1 MVEATV
7 LFLGLTLA
15 TIFFLLCV
23 YVLKTFGL
31 IEDITK
37 AVKAEL
43 TTTEKLER
51 VLLIINSA
59 VASGF
64 VGMLGSITL
73 VQFAIAGNTQAS
85 YIIDHINNLSL
96 MLASYVFN
104 LATGA
109 SVATLVV
116 LAFIVYL
123 ANRYRMIKATELD
136 GEEPL
141 QKEKVSIVD
150 LDKLKKEKDKED
162 QSDAEKEKTE
172 DKPLALPQVKEN
184 KPKTLTGNGLTG
196 NEALLGALMSP
207 RRTDNQPEDNDKT
220 DDKDDEEPKTRA
232 GYRKQAEATEDSD
245 KNDDQKDTEEKES
258 KED

>member
-136 GEEPL
+136 DEEPL

-150 LDKLKKEKDKED
+150 LDKLKKEKDKEGQND
-162 QSDAEKEKTE
+162 TEKEKTE
-172 DKPLALPQVKEN
+172 DKPLALPQVKKN

-207 RRTDNQPEDNDKT
+207 RRTDNQPEDNNMA
-220 DDKDDEEPKTRA
+220 DEEPKTRA

-245 KNDDQKDTEEKES
+245 KNDDQKDIEDKES
-258 KED
+258 KDD

>member
-73 VQFAIAGNTQAS
+73 VQFAIAGNTHAN
-85 YIIDHINNLSL
+85 YIIDHINNPSL
-96 MLASYVFN
+96 MMASYVFN
-104 LATGA
+104 LATSA
-109 SVATLVV
+109 SVASLLVLV
-116 LAFIVYL
+116 FIIYL

-136 GEEPL
+136 DEPL
-141 QKEKVSIVD
+141 EQKKVSIVD
-150 LDKLKKEKDKED
+150 LDKVKAKED
-162 QSDAEKEKTE
+162 Q
-172 DKPLALPQVKEN
+172 
-184 KPKTLTGNGLTG
+184 
-196 NEALLGALMSP
+196 
-207 RRTDNQPEDNDKT
+207 
-220 DDKDDEEPKTRA
+220 
-232 GYRKQAEATEDSD
+232 EDS
-245 KNDDQKDTEEKES
+245 KNDES
-258 KED
+258 RDKSLAG

>member
-136 GEEPL
+136 DEEPL

-150 LDKLKKEKDKED
+150 LDKLKKEKDKEGQND
-162 QSDAEKEKTE
+162 TEKEKTE
-172 DKPLALPQVKEN
+172 DKPLALPQVKKN

-207 RRTDNQPEDNDKT
+207 RRTDNQPEDNNMA
-220 DDKDDEEPKTRA
+220 DEEPKTRA

-245 KNDDQKDTEEKES
+245 KSDDQKDTEEKES

>member
-196 NEALLGALMSP
+196 NEA

-220 DDKDDEEPKTRA
+220 DDKDDVEPKTRA

>member
-123 ANRYRMIKATELD
+123 ANRYRMIKANELD
-136 GEEPL
+136 DEEPL

-150 LDKLKKEKDKED
+150 LDKLKKEKDKEG
-162 QSDAEKEKTE
+162 QNDAEKEKTE

-207 RRTDNQPEDNDKT
+207 RRTDNQPEDNDKA
-220 DDKDDEEPKTRA
+220 DEEPKTRA

-245 KNDDQKDTEEKES
+245 KNDDQKDIEDKES
-258 KED
+258 KDD

>member
-136 GEEPL
+136 DEEPL

-150 LDKLKKEKDKED
+150 LDKLKKEKDKEGQND
-162 QSDAEKEKTE
+162 TEKEKTE

-207 RRTDNQPEDNDKT
+207 RRTDNQPEDNNMA
-220 DDKDDEEPKTRA
+220 DEEPKTRA

-245 KNDDQKDTEEKES
+245 KSDDQKDTEEKES

>member
-123 ANRYRMIKATELD
+123 ANRYRMIKANELD
-136 GEEPL
+136 DEEPL

-150 LDKLKKEKDKED
+150 LDKVKAEKAKED
-162 QSDAEKEKTE
+162 QEDSKNDESRDKSLALPKAKE
-172 DKPLALPQVKEN
+172 DKPKA
-184 KPKTLTGNGLTG
+184 LTGNGLTG

-207 RRTDNQPEDNDKT
+207 RRSDNQSKDNKA
-220 DDKDDEEPKTRA
+220 DDEPKTRA
-232 GYRKQAEATEDSD
+232 DYRKKAEAKEDSD
-245 KNDDQKDTEEKES
+245 KDEKDTEGKES

>member
-123 ANRYRMIKATELD
+123 ANRYRMIKANELD
-136 GEEPL
+136 DEEPL

-150 LDKLKKEKDKED
+150 LDKLKKEKDKEG
-162 QSDAEKEKTE
+162 QNDAEKEKTE

-207 RRTDNQPEDNDKT
+207 RRTDNQPKDNDKA
-220 DDKDDEEPKTRA
+220 DEEPKTRA

-245 KNDDQKDTEEKES
+245 KNDDQKDIENKES
-258 KED
+258 KDD

>member
-59 VASGF
+59 VTSGF

-73 VQFAIAGNTQAS
+73 VQFAIAGNTHAN
-85 YIIDHINNLSL
+85 YIIDHINNPSL
-96 MLASYVFN
+96 MMASYVFN
-104 LATGA
+104 LATSA

-123 ANRYRMIKATELD
+123 ANRYRMIKATKLD
-136 GEEPL
+136 DEEPL

-150 LDKLKKEKDKED
+150 LDKVKAEKAKED
-162 QSDAEKEKTE
+162 QEDSKKDESK
-172 DKPLALPQVKEN
+172 DKPLALPKAKED
-184 KPKTLTGNGLTG
+184 KTKALTGNGLTG

-207 RRTDNQPEDNDKT
+207 RRSDNQSK
-220 DDKDDEEPKTRA
+220 DDKADDEPKTRA
-232 GYRKQAEATEDSD
+232 DYRKKAEAKEDSD
-245 KNDDQKDTEEKES
+245 KDDDQKDIEDKES
-258 KED
+258 KDD

>member
-136 GEEPL
+136 DEEPL

-150 LDKLKKEKDKED
+150 LDKLKKEKDKES
-162 QSDAEKEKTE
+162 QNDAEKEKTE

-207 RRTDNQPEDNDKT
+207 RRTDNQPKDNDKA
-220 DDKDDEEPKTRA
+220 DEEPKTRA

-245 KNDDQKDTEEKES
+245 KNDDQKDIEDKES
-258 KED
+258 KDD

>member
-73 VQFAIAGNTQAS
+73 VQFAIAGNTHAN
-85 YIIDHINNLSL
+85 YIIDHINNPSL
-96 MLASYVFN
+96 MMASYVFN
-104 LATGA
+104 LATSA
-109 SVATLVV
+109 SVASLLVLV
-116 LAFIVYL
+116 FIIYL

-136 GEEPL
+136 DEPL
-141 QKEKVSIVD
+141 EQKKVSIVD
-150 LDKLKKEKDKED
+150 LDKVKAKED
-162 QSDAEKEKTE
+162 QEDSKNDESRDKSLALPKAKE
-172 DKPLALPQVKEN
+172 DKPKA
-184 KPKTLTGNGLTG
+184 LTGNGLTG

-207 RRTDNQPEDNDKT
+207 RRSDNQSK
-220 DDKDDEEPKTRA
+220 DDKADDKPKTRA
-232 GYRKQAEATEDSD
+232 DYRKKTEAKEDSD
-245 KNDDQKDTEEKES
+245 KDEKDTEDKEA

>member
-136 GEEPL
+136 DEEPL

-150 LDKLKKEKDKED
+150 LDKLKKEKDKEGQND
-162 QSDAEKEKTE
+162 TEKEKTE
-172 DKPLALPQVKEN
+172 DKSLALPKAKED
-184 KPKTLTGNGLTG
+184 KPKALTGNGLTG

-207 RRTDNQPEDNDKT
+207 RRSDNQSKDDKT
-220 DDKDDEEPKTRA
+220 DDEPKTRA
-232 GYRKQAEATEDSD
+232 DYRKKAEAKEDSD
-245 KNDDQKDTEEKES
+245 KDDDQKDTEDKEA
-258 KED
+258 KE

>member
-73 VQFAIAGNTQAS
+73 VQFAIAGNTHVN
-85 YIIDHINNLSL
+85 YIMDHINNPSL

-109 SVATLVV
+109 SVATLLV
-116 LAFIVYL
+116 LGFIIYL

-136 GEEPL
+136 DEPL
-141 QKEKVSIVD
+141 EQEKVSIVD
-150 LDKLKKEKDKED
+150 LDKVKAEKAKED
-162 QSDAEKEKTE
+162 QE
-172 DKPLALPQVKEN
+172 DSKKNESKDRPLALPKAKED
-184 KPKTLTGNGLTG
+184 KPKALTGNGLTG

-207 RRTDNQPEDNDKT
+207 RRNDDQSKDDKT
-220 DDKDDEEPKTRA
+220 DDEPETRA
-232 GYRKQAEATEDSD
+232 DYRKKAEAKEDSD
-245 KNDDQKDTEEKES
+245 KDEKDTEDK
-258 KED
+258 DD

>member
-150 LDKLKKEKDKED
+150 LDKLKKEKDKES
-162 QSDAEKEKTE
+162 QNDAEKEKTE

-207 RRTDNQPEDNDKT
+207 RRTDNQPKDNDKA
-220 DDKDDEEPKTRA
+220 DEEPKTRA

-245 KNDDQKDTEEKES
+245 KNDDQKDIEDKES
-258 KED
+258 KDD

>member
-136 GEEPL
+136 DEEPL

-150 LDKLKKEKDKED
+150 LDKLKKEKDKES
-162 QSDAEKEKTE
+162 QNDAEKEKTE

-207 RRTDNQPEDNDKT
+207 RRTDNQPKDNDKA
-220 DDKDDEEPKTRA
+220 DEEPKTRA
-232 GYRKQAEATEDSD
+232 GYRKQAEAAEDSD

>member
-123 ANRYRMIKATELD
+123 ANRYRMIKANELD
-136 GEEPL
+136 DEEPL

-150 LDKLKKEKDKED
+150 LDKLKKEKDKEG
-162 QSDAEKEKTE
+162 QNDAEKEKTE

-207 RRTDNQPEDNDKT
+207 RRTDNQPEDNDKA
-220 DDKDDEEPKTRA
+220 DEEPKTRA
-232 GYRKQAEATEDSD
+232 DYRKQAEATEDSD

>member
-207 RRTDNQPEDNDKT
+207 RRTDNQPEDNDKA
-220 DDKDDEEPKTRA
+220 DEEPKTRA

-245 KNDDQKDTEEKES
+245 KNDDQKDIEDKES
-258 KED
+258 KDD

>member
-51 VLLIINSA
+51 VLFIINSA

-136 GEEPL
+136 DEEPL

-150 LDKLKKEKDKED
+150 LDKLKKEKDKES
-162 QSDAEKEKTE
+162 QNDAEKEKTE

-207 RRTDNQPEDNDKT
+207 RRSDNQSKDNKA
-220 DDKDDEEPKTRA
+220 DDEPKTRA
-232 GYRKQAEATEDSD
+232 DYRKKAEAKEDSD
-245 KNDDQKDTEEKES
+245 KDDDQKDTEDKEA
-258 KED
+258 KE

>member
-136 GEEPL
+136 DEEPL

-150 LDKLKKEKDKED
+150 LDKLKKEKDKEGQND
-162 QSDAEKEKTE
+162 TEKEKTE

-207 RRTDNQPEDNDKT
+207 RRTDNQPKDNDKA
-220 DDKDDEEPKTRA
+220 DEEPKTRA

-245 KNDDQKDTEEKES
+245 KNDDQKDIEDKES
-258 KED
+258 KDD

>member
-73 VQFAIAGNTQAS
+73 VQFAIAGNTHAN
-85 YIIDHINNLSL
+85 YIIDHINNPSL
-96 MLASYVFN
+96 MMASYVFN
-104 LATGA
+104 LATSA
-109 SVATLVV
+109 SVASLLVLV
-116 LAFIVYL
+116 FIIYL

-136 GEEPL
+136 DEPL
-141 QKEKVSIVD
+141 EQKKVSIVD
-150 LDKLKKEKDKED
+150 LDKVKAEKAKED
-162 QSDAEKEKTE
+162 QE
-172 DKPLALPQVKEN
+172 DSKNDESRDKSLALPKA
-184 KPKTLTGNGLTG
+184 KALTGNGLTG

-207 RRTDNQPEDNDKT
+207 RRSDNQSKDDKT
-220 DDKDDEEPKTRA
+220 DDEPKTRA
-232 GYRKQAEATEDSD
+232 DYRKKAEAKEDSD
-245 KNDDQKDTEEKES
+245 KDEKDTED

>member
-136 GEEPL
+136 DEEPL

-150 LDKLKKEKDKED
+150 LDKLKKEKDKEGQND
-162 QSDAEKEKTE
+162 TEKEKTE
-172 DKPLALPQVKEN
+172 DKPLALPKAKED
-184 KPKTLTGNGLTG
+184 KPKALTGNGLTG

-207 RRTDNQPEDNDKT
+207 RRSDNQSKDDKT
-220 DDKDDEEPKTRA
+220 DDEPKTRA
-232 GYRKQAEATEDSD
+232 DYRKKAEAKEDSD
-245 KNDDQKDTEEKES
+245 KDDDQKDTEDKET
-258 KED
+258 KE

>member
-136 GEEPL
+136 DEEPL

-150 LDKLKKEKDKED
+150 LDKLKKEKDKES
-162 QSDAEKEKTE
+162 QNDAEKEKTE

-207 RRTDNQPEDNDKT
+207 RRTDNQPKDNDKA
-220 DDKDDEEPKTRA
+220 DEEPKTRA
-232 GYRKQAEATEDSD
+232 GYRKQAEATEDSG
-245 KNDDQKDTEEKES
+245 KNDDQKDIEDKES
-258 KED
+258 KDD

>member
-73 VQFAIAGNTQAS
+73 VQFAIAGNTHAN
-85 YIIDHINNLSL
+85 YIIDHINNPSL
-96 MLASYVFN
+96 MMASYVFN
-104 LATGA
+104 LATSA
-109 SVATLVV
+109 SVASLLVLV
-116 LAFIVYL
+116 FIIYL

-136 GEEPL
+136 DEPL
-141 QKEKVSIVD
+141 EQKKVSIVD
-150 LDKLKKEKDKED
+150 LDKVKAKED
-162 QSDAEKEKTE
+162 QEDSKNDESRDKSLALPKAKE
-172 DKPLALPQVKEN
+172 DKPKA
-184 KPKTLTGNGLTG
+184 LTG

-207 RRTDNQPEDNDKT
+207 RRSDNQSK
-220 DDKDDEEPKTRA
+220 DDKADDKPKTRA
-232 GYRKQAEATEDSD
+232 DYRKKTEAKEDSD
-245 KNDDQKDTEEKES
+245 KDEKDTEDKEA

>member
-73 VQFAIAGNTQAS
+73 VQFAIAGNTHAN
-85 YIIDHINNLSL
+85 YIIDHINNPSL
-96 MLASYVFN
+96 MMASYVFN
-104 LATGA
+104 LATSA
-109 SVATLVV
+109 SVASLLVLV
-116 LAFIVYL
+116 FIIYL

-136 GEEPL
+136 DEPL
-141 QKEKVSIVD
+141 EQEKVSIVD
-150 LDKLKKEKDKED
+150 LDKVKAEKAKED
-162 QSDAEKEKTE
+162 SKNDESRDKSLAIPKAKE
-172 DKPLALPQVKEN
+172 DKPKA
-184 KPKTLTGNGLTG
+184 LTGNGLTG

-207 RRTDNQPEDNDKT
+207 RRSDNQSKDDKT
-220 DDKDDEEPKTRA
+220 DDEPKTRA
-232 GYRKQAEATEDSD
+232 DYRKKAEAKEDSD
-245 KNDDQKDTEEKES
+245 KDEKDTEGKES

>member
-123 ANRYRMIKATELD
+123 ANRYRMIKANELD
-136 GEEPL
+136 DEEPL

-150 LDKLKKEKDKED
+150 LDKLKEGKDKEGQND
-162 QSDAEKEKTE
+162 TEKEKTE
-172 DKPLALPQVKEN
+172 DKSLALPQVKEN

-207 RRTDNQPEDNDKT
+207 RRSDNQSKDNKA
-220 DDKDDEEPKTRA
+220 DDEPKTRA
-232 GYRKQAEATEDSD
+232 DYRKKAEAKEDSD
-245 KNDDQKDTEEKES
+245 KDDDQKDTEDKEA
-258 KED
+258 KE

>member
-85 YIIDHINNLSL
+85 YIIDHINNPSL
-96 MLASYVFN
+96 MMASYVFN
-104 LATGA
+104 LATSA
-109 SVATLVV
+109 SVASLLVLV
-116 LAFIVYL
+116 FIIYL

-136 GEEPL
+136 DEPL
-141 QKEKVSIVD
+141 EQKKVSIVD
-150 LDKLKKEKDKED
+150 LDKVKAEKAKED
-162 QSDAEKEKTE
+162 QEDSKNDESRDKSLALPKAKE
-172 DKPLALPQVKEN
+172 DKPKA
-184 KPKTLTGNGLTG
+184 LTGNGLTG

-207 RRTDNQPEDNDKT
+207 RRSDKQSKDNKA
-220 DDKDDEEPKTRA
+220 DDEPKTRA
-232 GYRKQAEATEDSD
+232 DYRKKAEAKEDSD
-245 KNDDQKDTEEKES
+245 KDDDQKDTEGKES

>member
-1 MVEATV
+1 MAEATV

-123 ANRYRMIKATELD
+123 ANRYRMIKANELD
-136 GEEPL
+136 DEEPL

-150 LDKLKKEKDKED
+150 LDKLKKEKDKES
-162 QSDAEKEKTE
+162 QNDAEKEKTE

-207 RRTDNQPEDNDKT
+207 RRTDNQPKDNDKA
-220 DDKDDEEPKTRA
+220 DEEPKTRA

-245 KNDDQKDTEEKES
+245 KNDDQKDIEDKES
-258 KED
+258 KDD

>member
-136 GEEPL
+136 DEEPL

-150 LDKLKKEKDKED
+150 LDKLKKEKDKEGQND
-162 QSDAEKEKTE
+162 TEKEKTE
-172 DKPLALPQVKEN
+172 DKPLALPQVKKN

-207 RRTDNQPEDNDKT
+207 RRTDNQPKDNDKA
-220 DDKDDEEPKTRA
+220 DEEPKTRA

-245 KNDDQKDTEEKES
+245 KNDDQKDIEDKES
-258 KED
+258 KDD

>member
-1 MVEATV
+1 MVETTV

-73 VQFAIAGNTQAS
+73 VQFAIAGDIHAS
-85 YIIDHINNLSL
+85 YIIDHINNPSL

-136 GEEPL
+136 DEEPL

-150 LDKLKKEKDKED
+150 LDKLKEEKDKEG
-162 QSDAEKEKTE
+162 QNDAEKEKIE
-172 DKPLALPQVKEN
+172 DKPLALPQAKGN
-184 KPKTLTGNGLTG
+184 KSKALTGNGLTG

-207 RRTDNQPEDNDKT
+207 RRNDDQSKDYKT
-220 DDKDDEEPKTRA
+220 DDEPETRA
-232 GYRKQAEATEDSD
+232 DYRKKAEAKEDSD
-245 KNDDQKDTEEKES
+245 KDEKDTEDKEA

>member
-59 VASGF
+59 VTSGF

-73 VQFAIAGNTQAS
+73 VQFAIAGNTHAN
-85 YIIDHINNLSL
+85 YIIDHINNPSL
-96 MLASYVFN
+96 MMASYVFN
-104 LATGA
+104 LATSA
-109 SVATLVV
+109 SVASLLVLV
-116 LAFIVYL
+116 FIIYL

-136 GEEPL
+136 DEPL
-141 QKEKVSIVD
+141 EQEKVSIVD
-150 LDKLKKEKDKED
+150 LDKVKAEKAKED
-162 QSDAEKEKTE
+162 QEDSKKDESK
-172 DKPLALPQVKEN
+172 DKPLALPKAKED
-184 KPKTLTGNGLTG
+184 KTKALTGNGLTG

-207 RRTDNQPEDNDKT
+207 RRSDNQSK
-220 DDKDDEEPKTRA
+220 DDKADDEPKTRA
-232 GYRKQAEATEDSD
+232 DYCKKAEAKEDSD
-245 KNDDQKDTEEKES
+245 KDDDQKDIENKES
-258 KED
+258 KDD

>member
-73 VQFAIAGNTQAS
+73 VQFAIASNTQAS

-123 ANRYRMIKATELD
+123 ANRYRMIKANELD
-136 GEEPL
+136 DEEPL

-150 LDKLKKEKDKED
+150 LDKLKKEKDKEGQND
-162 QSDAEKEKTE
+162 VEKEKTE
-172 DKPLALPQVKEN
+172 DKALALPQVKGN

-207 RRTDNQPEDNDKT
+207 RRTDNQPEDNDKA
-220 DDKDDEEPKTRA
+220 DEDPKTRA
-232 GYRKQAEATEDSD
+232 DYRKQAEATEDSD
-245 KNDDQKDTEEKES
+245 KSDDQKDTEEKES

>member
-73 VQFAIAGNTQAS
+73 VQFAIAGNTHAN
-85 YIIDHINNLSL
+85 YIIDHINNPSL
-96 MLASYVFN
+96 MMASYVFN
-104 LATGA
+104 LATSA
-109 SVATLVV
+109 SVASLLVLV
-116 LAFIVYL
+116 FIIYL

-136 GEEPL
+136 DEPL
-141 QKEKVSIVD
+141 EQKKVSIVD
-150 LDKLKKEKDKED
+150 LDKVKAEKAKED
-162 QSDAEKEKTE
+162 QE
-172 DKPLALPQVKEN
+172 DSKNDESRDKSLALPKA
-184 KPKTLTGNGLTG
+184 KALTGNGLTG

-207 RRTDNQPEDNDKT
+207 RRSDNQSKDDKT
-220 DDKDDEEPKTRA
+220 DDGPKTRA
-232 GYRKQAEATEDSD
+232 DYRKKAEAKEDSD
-245 KNDDQKDTEEKES
+245 KDEKDTEDKEA

>member
-136 GEEPL
+136 DEEPL

-150 LDKLKKEKDKED
+150 LDKLKKEKDKES
-162 QSDAEKEKTE
+162 QNDAEKEKTE

-207 RRTDNQPEDNDKT
+207 RRTDNQPKDNDKA
-220 DDKDDEEPKTRA
+220 DEEPKTRA

-245 KNDDQKDTEEKES
+245 KNDDQKDIENKES
-258 KED
+258 KDD

>member
-123 ANRYRMIKATELD
+123 ANRYRMIKANELD
-136 GEEPL
+136 DEEPL

-150 LDKLKKEKDKED
+150 LDKLKKEKDKES
-162 QSDAEKEKTE
+162 QNDAEKEKTE

-207 RRTDNQPEDNDKT
+207 RRTDNQPEDNDKA
-220 DDKDDEEPKTRA
+220 DEEPKTRA

-245 KNDDQKDTEEKES
+245 KNDDQKDIEDKES
-258 KED
+258 KDD